1 MPRDVCEQVE
11 EFLRQ
16 HQYKLTGARKE
27 IIRIFNANDRPL
39 SVQEIHQQLNDTTA
53 DLASVYR
60 TINLLCDLGV
70 LIRLDF
76 QEKLYRYELSDA
88 FVPHHHHL
96 ICKQCG
102 NVANVFEPCLPDDI
116 MKQILQQEGFMVESH
131 ILEFYGICKAC
142 THPSPHNIGQKP

>member
-1 MPRDVCEQVE
+1 MPIDVCGQVE
-11 EFLRQ
+11 EFLRS

-27 IIRIFNANDRPL
+27 IIRILNTSDRPL
-39 SVQEIHQQLNDTTA
+39 SVQEVHQQLNDTTA

-70 LIRLDF
+70 ITKLDF

-88 FVPHHHHL
+88 FAQHHHHL

-102 NVANVFEPCLPDDI
+102 SVANVFEHCLPAGVEE
-116 MKQILQQEGFMVESH
+116 QILKQQGFIVESH
-131 ILEFYGICKAC
+131 ILEFYGVCRQC
-142 THPSPHNIGQKP
+142 GGSS